1 MEIKTLYTCGCS
13 FMSMGLVHR
22 GVTSFLDLYAK
33 EKNFNHVSLG
43 RSGATNFLIRLQI
56 EEAISQDADYVI
68 IGATSSDRIDFP
80 LLDKEDQLGNHVT
93 IHDVEYRGYNS
104 FSENNVSYNDTKMIS
119 DSISNFTYE
128 KNYKLIHNNQ
138 GRREITPEMI
148 TAMHHYLAYLHSNK
162 IQITKDYFMIS
173 DGLRKLQALNKPFIF
188 IDGPLRHGDWTFLGD
203 KHWKGLQ
210 PWDMPY
216 GFSDATITHNPQI
229 AHNDFLQTLLDLTP
243 DWK

>member
-1 MEIKTLYTCGCS
+1 
-13 FMSMGLVHR
+13 MSMGLVHR

-128 KNYKLIHNNQ
+128 KNYKL
-138 GRREITPEMI
+138 
-148 TAMHHYLAYLHSNK
+148 
-162 IQITKDYFMIS
+162 
-173 DGLRKLQALNKPFIF
+173 
-188 IDGPLRHGDWTFLGD
+188 
-203 KHWKGLQ
+203 
-210 PWDMPY
+210 
-216 GFSDATITHNPQI
+216 
-229 AHNDFLQTLLDLTP
+229 
-243 DWK
+243 